1 MEMKDQDILSN
12 ADRWK
17 ILSIFTGTYFISA
30 LAALSFAPLLPFI
43 SEELHISSAGLG
55 LFISLI
61 YFGALVSGFP
71 VGLLSDYWGVPK
83 TITLG
88 LLIFGL
94 SLGLVA
100 CSPSFNMMAVF
111 LFIAGMGYGVLNPAT
126 SKGVI
131 LWFTAKWR
139 ATAMAIKQTGFTLG
153 TMAAAVILPSVAE
166 VTGWRW
172 AVAIV
177 AVAVIFFGFIGYFM
191 YPASVTKK
199 KPEDEHTTPVKRK
212 RGSSVWKNKQIVFY
226 SIISIFLAAVQMSG
240 TAYLSLYMVDYFSYT
255 KVQAGLFLGLTQ
267 GFGALGRV
275 FWGRIS
281 DLYFAEH
288 RNNEVILVG
297 LMSSITCI
305 IIGLLPV
312 NTHYMIIGIVAA
324 FFGFAAFGFNVLFL
338 TLIGEIAGPEKAG
351 QAIGLW
357 VTICYFGVVISP
369 PIFGYGVDTIGY
381 NKSWVLLGAIVG
393 MVMIFTIFYTRTKS
407 FKAGSA

>member
-1 MEMKDQDILSN
+1 MGMEDQDILSR

-17 ILSIFTGTYFISA
+17 ILSIFTGTYFFSA
-30 LAALSFAPLLPFI
+30 FAALCFAPLLPFI
-43 SEELHISSAGLG
+43 SEELHISSASLG
-55 LFISLI
+55 LFVSLI
-61 YFGALVSGFP
+61 YFGALASGFP

-94 SLGLVA
+94 SLGFVA
-100 CSPSFNMMAVF
+100 CSPSFNLMAVF

-139 ATAMAIKQTGFTLG
+139 ATAMAVKQTGFTLG
-153 TMAAAVILPSVAE
+153 TMASAVILPSVAE

-172 AVAIV
+172 SVAIV
-177 AVAVIFFGFIGYFM
+177 AVAVIFFGFIGYLM
-191 YPASVTKK
+191 YPATVTKK
-199 KPEDEHTTPVKRK
+199 KPEDKRSTPVKK
-212 RGSSVWKNKQIVFY
+212 KKGSSVWKNKQIVFY

-240 TAYLSLYMVDYFSYT
+240 TAYLALYMVHYFSYT

-288 RNNEVILVG
+288 RNNEVILIG

-312 NTHYMIIGIVAA
+312 NTHYMIIGIIAA

-369 PIFGYGVDTIGY
+369 PIFGYGIDTIGY
-381 NKSWVLLGAIVG
+381 NNSWISLGAIVG
-393 MVMIFTIFYTRTKS
+393 LVMIFTIFYTRTKS
-407 FKAGSA
+407 FKSCSA